1 MKRMRVLAAA
11 LLAALVA
18 VLPGCGRTSATPTV
32 RVGVAVYD
40 QTDTFISTITQHLE
54 QMFQEEEQR
63 LGVKINLSVADGR
76 SSQSVQNEQVDRFLD
91 LGCDVICVNIVD
103 RTAAAVIVDKAR
115 AAEVPVIFF
124 NREPVEED
132 LLRWEGAYYV
142 GSPGAEAGRLQ
153 GMLVV
158 DAWRAD
164 AAALDRSGDGVLQ
177 YVMLEGEPGHQDALL
192 RTEHSIQTLV
202 TGGVQVEKL
211 ESAAANWQDGVLQY
225 VMLEGEPG
233 HQDALLRTEHS
244 IQTLVTGGVQVEK
257 LESAAA
263 NWQRSQAAERMRQWL
278 ETVEEPIEAV
288 FANNDDMALGAID
301 ACLEAGMSVEE
312 LPFIVGVDATA
323 QALEAVRAG
332 TLQGTVRND
341 ARGQAESIMAL
352 SRALMGFEDVS
363 EAVELTDGKYVWLS
377 YTAVTAA
384 DVLSQA
390 VPAGR

>member
-11 LLAALVA
+11 LLAALMA

-211 ESAAANWQDGVLQY
+211 ESAAANWQ
-225 VMLEGEPG
+225 
-233 HQDALLRTEHS
+233 
-244 IQTLVTGGVQVEK
+244 
-257 LESAAA
+257 
-263 NWQRSQAAERMRQWL
+263 RSQAAERMRQWL

-301 ACLEAGMSVEE
+301 AFKQAEE
-312 LPFIVGVDATA
+312 DLPLVVGVDATA
-323 QALEAVRAG
+323 PALEAVAAG
-332 TLQGTVRND
+332 ELYGTVRND
-341 ARGQAESIMAL
+341 GAGIARAMLDLVLAL
-352 SRALMGFEDVS
+352 ADGSDPAGAVALEDS
-363 EAVELTDGKYVWLS
+363 HYVWLP
-377 YTAVTAA
+377 YRAVTAR
-384 DVLSQA
+384 DLEEKT
-390 VPAGR
+390 P

>member
-1 MKRMRVLAAA
+1 MKRMQCLAAA
-11 LLAALVA
+11 LLAALLA
-18 VLPGCGRTSATPTV
+18 LLPGCGRAAATPTV

-54 QMFQEEEQR
+54 QLFQEQEQH

-115 AAEVPVIFF
+115 AADVPVIFF

-132 LLRWEGAYYV
+132 LLRWKGAYYV

-164 AAALDRSGDGVLQ
+164 RASLDRSGDGVVQ

-192 RTEHSIQTLV
+192 RTEHSVQTLV
-202 TGGVQVEKL
+202 TGG
-211 ESAAANWQDGVLQY
+211 
-225 VMLEGEPG
+225 
-233 HQDALLRTEHS
+233 
-244 IQTLVTGGVQVEK
+244 IQVEK

-278 ETVEEPIEAV
+278 QTVEEPIEVV

-301 ACLEAGMSVEE
+301 ACLEAGLSAEE
-312 LPFIVGVDATA
+312 MPFIVGVDATA
-323 QALEAVRAG
+323 PALEALRAG
-332 TLQGTVRND
+332 TLRGTVRND
-341 ARGQAESIMAL
+341 ALGQAESIVAL
-352 SRALMGFEDVS
+352 SCALASGQSASD
-363 EAVELTDGKYVWLS
+363 AVELQDGKYVWLS

-384 DVLSQA
+384 DALEEPERTQ
-390 VPAGR
+390 P

>member
-1 MKRMRVLAAA
+1 MKRMRCLAAA
-11 LLAALVA
+11 LIAALVA
-18 VLPGCGRTSATPTV
+18 VLPGCGHTDATPTV

-40 QTDTFISTITQHLE
+40 QTDTFISTITQNLE
-54 QMFQEEEQR
+54 QMFQEQEQR
-63 LGVKINLSVADGR
+63 LGVKINVSVADGR

-115 AAEVPVIFF
+115 AADVPVIFF

-132 LLRWEGAYYV
+132 LLRWEEAYYV

-192 RTEHSIQTLV
+192 RTEYSVQTLV
-202 TGGVQVEKL
+202 TGG
-211 ESAAANWQDGVLQY
+211 
-225 VMLEGEPG
+225 
-233 HQDALLRTEHS
+233 
-244 IQTLVTGGVQVEK
+244 IQVEK

-278 ETVEEPIEAV
+278 QTVEKPIEAV

-301 ACLEAGMSVEE
+301 ACLEAGLSAEE
-312 LPFIVGVDATA
+312 MPFIVGVDATA
-323 QALEAVRAG
+323 PALEALRSG
-332 TLQGTVRND
+332 TLRGTVRND
-341 ARGQAESIMAL
+341 ALGQAESIVAL
-352 SRALMGFEDVS
+352 SCALASGGDVS

-384 DVLSQA
+384 DALVEAEDAQ
-390 VPAGR
+390 P

>member
-1 MKRMRVLAAA
+1 MKRMRVLAAT
-11 LLAALVA
+11 LLAALMA

-211 ESAAANWQDGVLQY
+211 ESAAANWQ
-225 VMLEGEPG
+225 
-233 HQDALLRTEHS
+233 
-244 IQTLVTGGVQVEK
+244 
-257 LESAAA
+257 
-263 NWQRSQAAERMRQWL
+263 RSQAAERMRQWL

-301 ACLEAGMSVEE
+301 ACLEAGMTVEE

-323 QALEAVRAG
+323 PALEAVRAG

-341 ARGQAESIMAL
+341 ARGQAESIVAL
-352 SRALMGFEDVS
+352 SRALMGFEDVA

-390 VPAGR
+390 EPVEP